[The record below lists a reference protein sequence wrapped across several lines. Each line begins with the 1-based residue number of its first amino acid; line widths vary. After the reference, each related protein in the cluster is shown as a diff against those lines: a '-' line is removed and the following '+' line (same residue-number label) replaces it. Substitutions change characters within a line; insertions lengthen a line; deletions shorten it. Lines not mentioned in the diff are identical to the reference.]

1 MKRVCLNRVLEILNN
16 NIADENVSNDML
28 EESLPALGM
37 DSISFIQIIVELEEV
52 FECEIPD
59 EKLLIAEMD
68 TVQKIL
74 DVLFE
79 LYNEQYNAQSTI
91 QSDLVVGKE

>member
-16 NIADENVSNDML
+16 NIADANVSNDML

-68 TVQKIL
+68 SVQKIL

-91 QSDLVVGKE
+91 QSDLGVGKE

>member
-16 NIADENVSNDML
+16 NIADANVSNDML